1 MARGPHQCGSL
12 QNTIKSGK
20 LNCQL
25 RAEVDV
31 RFGSKADICAAK
43 CHVRFV
49 TLADIGLR
57 RELLGECGGDGRVTE
72 APSHD
77 AAIGVVPPVPA
88 LRPNAASRVKVI
100 HGVQLGAETTGR
112 HGYVHEVRV
121 LALDGPRASAAFVAV
136 HGMIY
141 AVGRMKDIHRAS
153 RHLEEQTIPPPL

>member
-1 MARGPHQCGSL
+1 MSA
-12 QNTIKSGK
+12 
-20 LNCQL
+20 
-25 RAEVDV
+25 
-31 RFGSKADICAAK
+31 FGSKADICAAK

-141 AVGRMKDIHRAS
+141 AVGRMKDIPEHRVIS
-153 RHLEEQTIPPPL
+153 KKDNPPTPVEKTPHPCGVKYRLSLTGVNG